1 MHIPVL
7 WLAVLQRFT
16 KSNAA
21 LRQCNGSRKV
31 RAYFLGIPRQM
42 TNNEPNRLA
51 PHPVLPDYYGK
62 AEDRRSRVD
71 EMFDSS
77 AEHYDWITDV
87 MSFGSGRMY
96 RRQALLRAGV
106 KAGDKV
112 LDVGAGTG
120 VVSFLAQQIVGEE
133 GLVVAL
139 DPSKGMLGQAVKLG
153 VENVSMGLGEALPF
167 PDDTFDYLT
176 MGFALRH
183 VADLGAAFAE
193 YQRVLKPGG
202 KILLLEITRPEGKL
216 ATVFLKFYL
225 KIVIPNL
232 AKIFRRSADSK
243 VLMRYYWDT
252 IEQCVPPATI
262 VDALKATGLEQSQ
275 RAVVLSIFSEYT
287 GIKPKRV

>member
-1 MHIPVL
+1 MAGKHSP
-7 WLAVLQRFT
+7 
-16 KSNAA
+16 
-21 LRQCNGSRKV
+21 
-31 RAYFLGIPRQM
+31 
-42 TNNEPNRLA
+42 RLA
-51 PHPVLPDYYGK
+51 PHPVLQDYYGS
-62 AEDRRSRVD
+62 AEERRNRVD

-77 AEHYDWITDV
+77 AEHYDWITDM

-96 RRQALLRAGV
+96 RRQALQRAGV
-106 KAGDKV
+106 KAGDKL

-120 VVSFLAQQIVGEE
+120 VISHLAQQMVGED

-139 DPSKGMLGQAVKLG
+139 DPSKGMLNQAVKLG
-153 VENVSMGLGEALPF
+153 VKHTSMGLGEALPF
-167 PDDTFDYLT
+167 PDNTFDYLT

-193 YQRVLKPGG
+193 YQRVLKPSG
-202 KILLLEITRPEGKL
+202 KILLLEITKPEGKI
-216 ATVFLKFYL
+216 ATAFLKFYL
-225 KIVIPNL
+225 KIIIPNI

-262 VDALKATGLEQSQ
+262 VAALKATGLAQSQ

-287 GIKPKRV
+287 GIKPPHQ

>member
-1 MHIPVL
+1 
-7 WLAVLQRFT
+7 
-16 KSNAA
+16 
-21 LRQCNGSRKV
+21 
-31 RAYFLGIPRQM
+31 M
-42 TNNEPNRLA
+42 TSGPQNRIA
-51 PHPVLPDYYGK
+51 PHPVLQDYYGK
-62 AEDRRSRVD
+62 EEDRRNRVD
-71 EMFDSS
+71 DMFDSS

-106 KAGDKV
+106 KSGDKV

-120 VVSFLAQQIVGEE
+120 VVSWLAQQIVGEQ

-139 DPSKGMLGQAVKLG
+139 DPSKGMLSQAVKLG
-153 VENVSMGLGEALPF
+153 VEHASQGLGEALPF
-167 PDDTFDYLT
+167 ADNTFDYLT

-202 KILLLEITRPEGKL
+202 KILLLEITRPQGKL

-262 VDALKATGLEQSQ
+262 VDALKATGLEQSK
-275 RAVVLSIFSEYT
+275 RAVVLGIFSEYT
-287 GIKPKRV
+287 GIKPVKS

>member
-1 MHIPVL
+1 M
-7 WLAVLQRFT
+7 T
-16 KSNAA
+16 KDE
-21 LRQCNGSRKV
+21 Q
-31 RAYFLGIPRQM
+31 
-42 TNNEPNRLA
+42 NRLA

-62 AEDRRSRVD
+62 AEDRRTRVD

-96 RRQALLRAGV
+96 RRQALLRAGI

-120 VVSFLAQQIVGEE
+120 VVSWLAQQIVGED

-139 DPSKGMLGQAVKLG
+139 DPSKGMLTQAVKLG
-153 VENVSMGLGEALPF
+153 VEHTSMGLGEALPF

-202 KILLLEITRPEGKL
+202 KILLLEITRPEGKI
-216 ATVFLKFYL
+216 ATAFLKFYL

-262 VDALKATGLEQSQ
+262 VEALKSTGLEQSK

-287 GIKPKRV
+287 GIKPARV

>member
-1 MHIPVL
+1 
-7 WLAVLQRFT
+7 
-16 KSNAA
+16 
-21 LRQCNGSRKV
+21 
-31 RAYFLGIPRQM
+31 M
-42 TNNEPNRLA
+42 TGREQNPIA
-51 PHPVLPDYYGK
+51 PHPVLQDYYGK
-62 AEDRRSRVD
+62 AEDRRNRVD
-71 EMFDSS
+71 DMFDST

-96 RRQALLRAGV
+96 RRQALARAGL

-120 VVSFLAQQIVGEE
+120 VVSWLAQQMVGEQ

-139 DPSKGMLGQAVKLG
+139 DPSKGMLNQAIKLG
-153 VENVSMGLGEALPF
+153 VHHASQGLGEALPF
-167 PDDTFDYLT
+167 ADNTFDYLT

-202 KILLLEITRPEGKL
+202 KILLLEITRPEGKV
-216 ATVFLKFYL
+216 ATALLKFYL
-225 KIVIPNL
+225 KIIIPNL

-252 IEQCVPPATI
+252 IEQCVPPNTI
-262 VDALKATGLEQSQ
+262 VGALKSTGLEHSQ
-275 RAVVLSIFSEYT
+275 RAVVLGIFSEYT
-287 GIKPKRV
+287 GIKPVKSL